1 MQYENDIDFETFAMK
16 FCAVWAAPSLCNS
29 GQVTNITLS
38 CSDDLKMLQ
47 CCRDGRDGL
56 HGRDGSIRSYWCTWN
71 RRTKR
76 RAW

>member
-1 MQYENDIDFETFAMK
+1 M
-16 FCAVWAAPSLCNS
+16 WAAPSLCNS

-56 HGRDGSIRSYWCTWN
+56 HGRDGLPGATGAP
-71 RRTKR
+71 RTDGLCKR
-76 RAW
+76 RAR